1 MLRPQVVDY
10 YQWRQA
16 DAVRGALNSLSYWAL
31 RRDGKNERQATATL
45 HKQGVAFKNDLLF
58 GYGINFNETPVW
70 QRRGTVLYW
79 EQYEKVGHNPIT
91 GENVVAS
98 RRRVQVDA
106 QPPAGEAYGS
116 LVRSVLAAP
125 KAAEKEG

>member
-1 MLRPQVVDY
+1 
-10 YQWRQA
+10 
-16 DAVRGALNSLSYWAL
+16 VRGALNSLSYWAL

-79 EQYEKVGHNPIT
+79 GKRQVSVHGEQSRLPSGILLLKLR
-91 GENVVAS
+91 GE
-98 RRRVQVDA
+98 R
-106 QPPAGEAYGS
+106 
-116 LVRSVLAAP
+116 
-125 KAAEKEG
+125 